1 MWSSPGPLDTGGGTG
16 GLINKPGVMESHF
29 YKDSISV
36 IKLRGRFCSRRAFH
50 SENTIDSKS

>member
-29 YKDSISV
+29 YKDSV
-36 IKLRGRFCSRRAFH
+36 ICNKTTGKILLKKRAFH
-50 SENTIDSKS
+50 GNTIDSKS